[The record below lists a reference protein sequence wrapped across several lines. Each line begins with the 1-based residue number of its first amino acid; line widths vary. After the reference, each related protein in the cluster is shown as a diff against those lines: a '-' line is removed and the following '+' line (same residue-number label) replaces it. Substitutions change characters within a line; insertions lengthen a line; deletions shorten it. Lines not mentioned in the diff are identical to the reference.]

1 MAATKKAAKEP
12 KEKKPA
18 AARKPRK
25 KKHEAEA
32 GSRGLGAAELAEG
45 AAPGDVATLTKNIGE
60 DGGSV
65 LGAYKDPLGGH
76 WTILAGLP
84 IEKVAPTPFQRD
96 LSDAHVA
103 RLTDVVNKLD
113 RFLDP
118 VIAVRTEKGV
128 YWTPNGNHRLH
139 AMKRLGAKSIVGLV
153 VPDTEVAY
161 KILAMNTEKAHNVKE
176 KAMEVIRMARS
187 LAELGDATES
197 SYAFEFEEPW
207 YLTLGLCYEKN
218 GRFSGGAYS
227 SILRRIDAFLDE
239 KLASSIATREKRAA
253 QLLELDTAIAAAVKA
268 LKEKGFE
275 SPYLKNFVVSRV
287 NYLKFVK
294 GDMPPYDAAMEKIL
308 ASAKKFDAGKINKDD
323 IARSG
328 GGPAEGAEGE

>member
-1 MAATKKAAKEP
+1 MAEKKAA

-18 AARKPRK
+18 APRKARK
-25 KKHEAEA
+25 KKNEADA
-32 GSRGLGAAELAEG
+32 GSRGLAATDLAEG
-45 AAPGDVATLTKNIGE
+45 SAPGNVATLTKQIGE

-65 LGAYKDPLGGH
+65 LGAYREPLGGH
-76 WTILAGLP
+76 WTIVAGLP
-84 IEKVAPTPFQRD
+84 IEKVEPTPFQRD

-103 RLTDVVNKLD
+103 RLTDVVNKLG

-118 VIAVRTEKGV
+118 LITVRNEKGV

-139 AMKRLGAKSIVGLV
+139 AMKRLGAKSIVALV
-153 VPDTEVAY
+153 VPDAEVAY

-187 LAELGDATES
+187 LSELGDGKETD
-197 SYAFEFEEPW
+197 YAFEFEEPW
-207 YLTLGLCYEKN
+207 YLTLGIVYEKN
-218 GRFSGGAYS
+218 GRFAGGAYS
-227 SILRRIDAFLDE
+227 SILRRIDGFLDD
-239 KLASSIATREKRAA
+239 KLSKSIAAREKRAA
-253 QLLELDTAIAAAVKA
+253 QLMDLDEAVSAAVKS

-294 GDMPPYDAAMEKIL
+294 GDMPPYDDAMEKIL
-308 ASAKKFDAGKINKDD
+308 ASAKKFDAGKIKQDD
-323 IARSG
+323 IAKTAG
-328 GGPAEGAEGE
+328 APAEAGDAE

>member
-18 AARKPRK
+18 AARAPRK
-25 KKHEAEA
+25 KKNEADP
-32 GSRGLGAAELAEG
+32 GSRGLAASEISIEASGDTAALAKKI
-45 AAPGDVATLTKNIGE
+45 VE

-65 LGAYKDPLGGH
+65 IGAYKDPLGGH
-76 WTILAGLP
+76 DTLIAALP
-84 IEKVAPTPFQRD
+84 IEKVEPTPFQRD

-103 RLTDVVNKLD
+103 RLTDVVNKLG

-118 VIAVRTEKGV
+118 VITVRTEKGA

-139 AMKRLGAKSIVGLV
+139 AMKRLGAKALVSLV
-153 VPDTEVAY
+153 VPDFDIAY

-187 LAELGDATES
+187 LSGLADENES
-197 SYAFEFEEPW
+197 SYQFEFEEPW
-207 YLTLGLCYEKN
+207 FLTLGVCYEKN

-227 SILRRIDAFLDE
+227 SILRRIDGFLDQSLS
-239 KLASSIATREKRAA
+239 KALPVREKRAA
-253 QLLELDTAIAAAVKA
+253 QLMELDEAVAAAVKA
-268 LKEKGFE
+268 LKEKGFD

-294 GDMPPYDAAMEKIL
+294 GDMPAYDDAMEKIL
-308 ASAKKFDAGKINKDD
+308 ASAKKFDAGKVDKDD
-323 IARSG
+323 IAKTG
-328 GGPAEGAEGE
+328 GGPAEEGSGE